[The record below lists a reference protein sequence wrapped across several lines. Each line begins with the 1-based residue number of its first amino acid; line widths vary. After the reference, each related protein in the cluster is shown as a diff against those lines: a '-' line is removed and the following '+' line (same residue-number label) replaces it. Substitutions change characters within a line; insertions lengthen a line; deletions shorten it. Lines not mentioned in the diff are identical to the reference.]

1 MDSKP
6 SRSPLWTDDHPKNFN
21 GLKTFLKNSISR
33 SSFKFQE
40 TGCLSKYNFQGRRI
54 LRRIFL
60 DKNHLKVF
68 SSKLKNHWGS
78 SEFFYTEQTF
88 QREEVSS
95 AVFLMMAFLMF
106 RNFPKNFYKQ
116 KSFQRSYIA
125 AEKLLNTACLPED
138 FRKVRSLF
146 KCLQIEDFS
155 KKTSSLKASYTQ
167 KVFHTEPIF
176 QNTNKRSIFIYLP
189 TGGP

>member
-1 MDSKP
+1 
-6 SRSPLWTDDHPKNFN
+6 
-21 GLKTFLKNSISR
+21 
-33 SSFKFQE
+33 
-40 TGCLSKYNFQGRRI
+40 
-54 LRRIFL
+54 
-60 DKNHLKVF
+60 
-68 SSKLKNHWGS
+68 
-78 SEFFYTEQTF
+78 
-88 QREEVSS
+88 
-95 AVFLMMAFLMF
+95 MF

-116 KSFQRSYIA
+116 KFFQRSYIA

-146 KCLQIEDFS
+146 KCVQIEDFS

-189 TGGP
+189 TGALKRRFFRGLQKGFKDFLRHYKKFLKMSWNSLLHTEDLPKFFLFTEVLSDVFYWKKFLPKFFYFQKTFYKFSVNRLLRT